1 MDETLKPED
10 AGKILE
16 ELVDAQNHA
25 HLLGLM
31 MNVNPSDVEAIQT
44 TYQQPKDRL
53 LHIIIAF
60 LNQTQPGPTW
70 RAIIKAL
77 KTKTVNLPRLAA
89 SLEETYFP
97 EPATVHESSTV
108 SGEFV
113 ITPFS

>member
-44 TYQQPKDRL
+44 TYQQPKDKL

-60 LNQTQPGPTW
+60 LNQTQPRPTW

-77 KTKTVNLPRLAA
+77 RTKTVNLPRLAA
-89 SLEETYFP
+89 SLEEAHFP

-108 SGEFV
+108 SGESA
-113 ITPFS
+113 IAPFT